1 MRAFFLAPLVAAA
14 ETPLRRVSLAEVDPL
29 ALCGSVGTDGSPAVY
44 YWKASETN
52 SSTWV
57 VDLEGGGWCDSAAD
71 CDAHCA
77 EKPWLCSSKE
87 APETLDKGG
96 LLGDQDL
103 LRDANKAFLRY
114 CTADAHMG
122 DGFAFGRHFRG
133 ARVVQALLRH
143 LASDLGLGRRAS
155 LLLLG
160 GQSAGARGVM
170 ANLDYVP
177 EMLGATALVT
187 TVGFLDSPLWIDMPP
202 MPESGFIG
210 FNNSC
215 RNVYSFANVSRL
227 GAQCRA
233 FYAAEPWKCLMG
245 QYRMAFLRTPYL
257 LVASQFDSFQ
267 LKKNVG
273 HRPSSFAEKVY
284 SEHFAN
290 RTRSLVRELR
300 SGWPFS
306 GEQNGVFSWACY
318 SHATSLDQ
326 SFEHMATTDGT
337 TLAKA
342 GHQSVS
348 ATLEWP
354 AQARDARLDVTSA
367 SVAALAAV
375 QQLDVWGQICWVS
388 AFDSLDSLQWLFI
401 RQRFGAGFFETVGSE
416 FASLSI
422 AVWVPVGQRGVLMRR
437 SPPRSWLSFGEAAQ
451 LIVKRESE
459 GRGVAG
465 QDVRA
470 GLVQAC
476 PEGAFLR
483 LMGDPRK
490 VFFEAQ
496 QAIQSNL
503 GHAASTT
510 TAGLAQQVFDFELP
524 VIPPGA
530 KTTIIPVAFPI
541 NSLPEKAQERTV
553 QELKILAVFGL
564 AVGFWVLPYVLI
576 NRGACC
582 RCFQRWL
589 SRHMRCYFCT
599 GLIFVLCAVA
609 YMIAS
614 QPDVNANDIFFCFVN
629 ILEML
634 SDKLMDVLTQ
644 LSMVLGIVLVWFLR
658 KKIVSLLGYDQQLVR
673 AELKE
678 TC

>member
-1 MRAFFLAPLVAAA
+1 MP
-14 ETPLRRVSLAEVDPL
+14 S
-29 ALCGSVGTDGSPAVY
+29 
-44 YWKASETN
+44 
-52 SSTWV
+52 
-57 VDLEGGGWCDSAAD
+57 
-71 CDAHCA
+71 
-77 EKPWLCSSKE
+77 
-87 APETLDKGG
+87 
-96 LLGDQDL
+96 
-103 LRDANKAFLRY
+103 
-114 CTADAHMG
+114 
-122 DGFAFGRHFRG
+122 
-133 ARVVQALLRH
+133 
-143 LASDLGLGRRAS
+143 
-155 LLLLG
+155 
-160 GQSAGARGVM
+160 GQ
-170 ANLDYVP
+170 
-177 EMLGATALVT
+177 EMLG
-187 TVGFLDSPLWIDMPP
+187 TVRYAKAR
-202 MPESGFIG
+202 PELI
-210 FNNSC
+210 
-215 RNVYSFANVSRL
+215 
-227 GAQCRA
+227 
-233 FYAAEPWKCLMG
+233 
-245 QYRMAFLRTPYL
+245 RTW
-257 LVASQFDSFQ
+257 FDSFQ

-273 HRPSSFAEKVY
+273 HRPSSFAEKAGRGPSARPVY

-342 GHQSVS
+342 TSQFLQRWSG
-348 ATLEWP
+348 P
-354 AQARDARLDVTSA
+354 PRLDVTSA

-422 AVWVPVGQRGVLMRR
+422 AVAQVFCCCRGQQVAGGLEVKVCCYLMI
-437 SPPRSWLSFGEAAQ
+437 LNMFNFFAG
-451 LIVKRESE
+451 E

-465 QDVRA
+465 PDVRA

-673 AELKE
+673 AELKDMLNLFE
-678 TC
+678 MTRFAPIEVTLWKAEGLPIGFSSRTLYVRMILGYNEAQHSRPHDNCTNSVVLREKFTLNYDPEDNTQEMSIIIKQQELVGNAVSQLAPMAGAIVGSVGGLVTPLGPAAGAGLGVVTGVGAANSLGLEIARVDLSSAMINKYREKSQAVEVTNRSLIGTARPYSTESFVEVPLVPQGKLWLCIADLPEP